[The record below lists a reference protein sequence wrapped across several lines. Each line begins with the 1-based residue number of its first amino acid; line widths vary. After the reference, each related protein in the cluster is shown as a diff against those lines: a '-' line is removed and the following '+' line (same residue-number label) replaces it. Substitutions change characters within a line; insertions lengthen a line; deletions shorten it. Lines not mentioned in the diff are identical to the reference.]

1 MLMKLQRNES
11 GFTLIELMIVV
22 AIIGIL
28 AVIAVPQFL
37 SYRNK
42 TRVAA
47 MVSTSQSIRVALSS
61 FAADDPDNEFPLTAD
76 IADYADLVDLVG
88 LNGVSLQPAVPLPKA
103 FIWDSYTYVTGNS
116 DYEMWFQITGP
127 AAGDIGSWIRLTSA
141 GIQRCK
147 TKLVADC
154 Q

>member
-42 TRVAA
+42 ARVAA
-47 MVSTSQSIRVALSS
+47 MVSTGESIRVALSS
-61 FAADDPDNEFPLTAD
+61 FAADDPDNEFPLTAA
-76 IADYADLVDLVG
+76 IANYADLVDLVG
-88 LNGVSLQPAVPLPKA
+88 LNGVSLQPAVPWPWPRAA
-103 FIWDSYTYVTGNS
+103 F
-116 DYEMWFQITGP
+116 
-127 AAGDIGSWIRLTSA
+127 
-141 GIQRCK
+141 
-147 TKLVADC
+147 
-154 Q
+154 